1 MTHVVTMIENHVH
14 VLVIP
19 RRSAFPTAEYF
30 RKHVSFLFDNFLLEL
45 PQRQGLTSPIDRQRL
60 RVFVESL
67 LLGVRSYDDYIE
79 HLMEGQ

>member
-1 MTHVVTMIENHVH
+1 MTHVVAVIENHVH

-19 RRSAFPTAEYF
+19 RRADFPTEGYF
-30 RKHVSFLFDNFLLEL
+30 RKHVSFLFDGFLLEL

-60 RVFVESL
+60 RVFIESL
-67 LLGVRSYDDYIE
+67 LLGTRSYDDYIE

>member
-1 MTHVVTMIENHVH
+1 MTHVVAMIENHVH

-19 RRSAFPTAEYF
+19 RRADFPTAECF
-30 RKHVSFLFDNFLLEL
+30 RARVSFLFDSFLLEM
-45 PQRQGLTSPIDRQRL
+45 PQRQGLSSPIDRQHL

-67 LLGVRSYDDYIE
+67 LLGTRSYDDYIE